1 MVEVFASVE
10 TGTGTIAVALPNGTT
25 FRVASGEALAV
36 LAKTPG
42 PGGPTS
48 QVSASK
54 ISFAPVAVK
63 RTYVTMKNRRSGI
76 TLCAHTPSQAPNSAA
91 GAR

>member
-1 MVEVFASVE
+1 MRSIPQALSPHCSDKSGCVVEVFASVE
-10 TGTGTIAVALPNGTT
+10 TGTGTITVALPNGTT
-25 FRVASGEALAV
+25 CRVASGEALEV

-42 PGGPTS
+42 PGGTTS

-63 RTYVTMKNRRSGI
+63 RT
-76 TLCAHTPSQAPNSAA
+76 
-91 GAR
+91 